1 MKSFVEFVDV
11 LADGELH
18 DIPLSEMT
26 GISPKRSGLCVFI
39 WVSSK
44 GSNKHDPRIKVSNT
58 LGKFDTSDNFSISIE
73 DKPEIKIGVSKIKTE
88 YLEDALDWIK
98 LNRTHLLKI
107 WHSDTL
113 DSQDHIDGIMKL

>member
-1 MKSFVEFVDV
+1 MKSFVEFIDE
-11 LADGELH
+11 LADCELH

-44 GSNKHDPRIKVSNT
+44 GSSKHGPRIKVSNT

-73 DKPEIKIGVSKIKTE
+73 DAPEIKVGVSKIKTE
-88 YLEDALDWIK
+88 YLEDAMDWIK
-98 LNRTHLLKI
+98 LNRVHLLKI
-107 WHSDTL
+107 WYSDTL
-113 DSQDHIDGIMKL
+113 DSQDHIDGIVKL